1 MFIALDEPH
10 FHPKIPRHMK
20 SPTQQED
27 LMKFR
32 NRITRRRML
41 QGVAGAIMTVALAG
55 AALAADPL
63 KIGLILPLTGP
74 FASTGKQIEAA
85 CRLYIAKNGDTVA
98 GRKVE
103 LIVKDDTGTAP
114 ETTKRIAQEMVV
126 QDKISVLAGF
136 GLTPLAL
143 AAAPVA
149 TEAKVP
155 MIVMAAAT
163 AMIPTRSPYIVR
175 PNFTLPQVTAPI
187 AEWALKNKIKRVVT
201 MVTEYG
207 PGLDAEKTFQAV
219 FKAGGGEIVESIRT
233 PLRNPDYAPFLQRA
247 KDAKPDA
254 LFVFVPSGEGLA
266 VMKQFDDRGLKQA
279 GIRLIG
285 TGDVTDDDLL
295 ESMGAPA
302 VGVITSF
309 HYSAAHDSP
318 ENKAYVDAFMK
329 ANNGMRPNFH
339 SVGGYD
345 GMHLIYEAVK
355 KAGPNATG
363 EQLVE
368 AMKGMKWMSPRG
380 PLAIDPATRQP
391 IQNVYLR
398 EVKMVNGKPWNVE
411 FDKVENVKDPG

>member
-1 MFIALDEPH
+1 
-10 FHPKIPRHMK
+10 MK
-20 SPTQQED
+20 HRFFP
-27 LMKFR
+27 
-32 NRITRRRML
+32 TRRRVL
-41 QGVAGAIMTVALAG
+41 QGIAGVAAAGILATP
-55 AALAADPL
+55 AFAADPL

-98 GRKVE
+98 GRMVE
-103 LIVKDDTGTAP
+103 LIVKDDTGLAP
-114 ETTKRIAQEMVV
+114 ETTKRIAQELVV
-126 QDKISVLAGF
+126 QDKVTVLAGF

-163 AMIPTRSPYIVR
+163 GMIPTRSPFIVR
-175 PNFTLPQVTAPI
+175 TGFTLPQVTAPI

-201 MVTEYG
+201 MVTDYG
-207 PGLDAEKTFQAV
+207 PGLDAEKTFVTV
-219 FKAGGGEIVESIRT
+219 FKAGGGEIVESIKT

-266 VMKQFDDRGLKQA
+266 VMKQFDERGLKQA

-302 VGVITSF
+302 VGIITSF

-339 SVGGYD
+339 SLGGYD

-355 KAGPNATG
+355 KAGPDATG

-368 AMKGMKWMSPRG
+368 AMKGQKWVSPRG
-380 PLAIDPATRQP
+380 PMSIDPATRQTV
-391 IQNVYLR
+391 QNVYLR

-411 FDKVENVKDPG
+411 FDKFENVKDPG

>member
-1 MFIALDEPH
+1 
-10 FHPKIPRHMK
+10 MK
-20 SPTQQED
+20 
-27 LMKFR
+27 
-32 NRITRRRML
+32 NRFEAMRRRLL
-41 QGVAGAIMTVALAG
+41 QAAVVATLGALSGT
-55 AALAADPL
+55 ALAADPL

-85 CRLYIAKNGDTVA
+85 ARLYMAKNGDTVA

-103 LIVKDDTGTAP
+103 LIVKDDTGLAP

-126 QDKISVLAGF
+126 QDKVSVLAGF

-155 MIVMAAAT
+155 MVVMAAAT

-175 PNFTLPQVTAPI
+175 TGFTLPQVTAPI

-201 MVTEYG
+201 MVTDYG

-318 ENKAYVDAFMK
+318 ENKAYVDGMMK

-368 AMKGMKWMSPRG
+368 AMKGMKWVSPRG
-380 PLAIDPATRQP
+380 PMSIDPATRQAV
-391 IQNVYLR
+391 QNVYMR

>member
-1 MFIALDEPH
+1 
-10 FHPKIPRHMK
+10 MK
-20 SPTQQED
+20 NSFQT
-27 LMKFR
+27 
-32 NRITRRRML
+32 TRRRVL
-41 QGVAGAIMTVALAG
+41 QGVALAATLGALHGT
-55 AALAADPL
+55 ALAADPL
-63 KIGLILPLTGP
+63 KIGLILPMTGP

-85 CRLYIAKNGDTVA
+85 ARLYMAKNGDTVA

-103 LIVKDDTGTAP
+103 LIVKDDTGLAP

-126 QDKISVLAGF
+126 QDKVSVLAGF

-155 MIVMAAAT
+155 MVVMAAAT

-175 PNFTLPQVTAPI
+175 TGFTLPQVTAPI

-201 MVTEYG
+201 MVTDYG
-207 PGLDAEKTFQAV
+207 PGLDAEKTFQTV
-219 FKAGGGEIVESIRT
+219 FKAGGGEIVEAIRT

-318 ENKAYVDAFMK
+318 ENKAYVDGMMK

-368 AMKGMKWMSPRG
+368 AMKGMKWVSPRG
-380 PLAIDPATRQP
+380 PMSIDPTTRQP
-391 IQNVYLR
+391 IQNVYMR

>member
-1 MFIALDEPH
+1 M
-10 FHPKIPRHMK
+10 
-20 SPTQQED
+20 
-27 LMKFR
+27 
-32 NRITRRRML
+32 
-41 QGVAGAIMTVALAG
+41 QGIVAVAAAGALTAPAF
-55 AALAADPL
+55 AADPL

-103 LIVKDDTGTAP
+103 LIVKDDTGLAP
-114 ETTKRIAQEMVV
+114 ETTKRIAQELVV
-126 QDKISVLAGF
+126 QDKVSVLAGF

-155 MIVMAAAT
+155 MVVMAAAT
-163 AMIPTRSPYIVR
+163 GMIPTRSPFIVR
-175 PNFTLPQVTAPI
+175 TGFTLPQVTAPI
-187 AEWALKNKIKRVVT
+187 AEWAAKNKIKRVVT
-201 MVTEYG
+201 MVTDYG
-207 PGLDAEKTFQAV
+207 PGLDAEKTFVTV
-219 FKAGGGEIVESIRT
+219 FKAGGGEIVESIKT

-266 VMKQFDDRGLKQA
+266 VMKQFDERGLKQA

-339 SVGGYD
+339 SLGGYD

-355 KAGPNATG
+355 KAGANATG

-368 AMKGMKWMSPRG
+368 AMKGHEVDEPARPDVDRPGDAPDDPERLPARSEDGQRQAVERRVRQVREREGSGLTDAARLPRSPAG
-380 PLAIDPATRQP
+380 AGSDA
-391 IQNVYLR
+391 
-398 EVKMVNGKPWNVE
+398 
-411 FDKVENVKDPG
+411 

>member
-1 MFIALDEPH
+1 MNQPFATARCRILQRFTAAALLGLVPL
-10 FHPKIPRHMK
+10 
-20 SPTQQED
+20 T
-27 LMKFR
+27 
-32 NRITRRRML
+32 
-41 QGVAGAIMTVALAG
+41 
-55 AALAADPL
+55 ALAADPF

-74 FASTGKQIEAA
+74 FASTGRQIEAA
-85 CRLYIAKNGDTVA
+85 ARLYMAKNGDTVA

-103 LIVKDDTGTAP
+103 LIVKDDTGLAP
-114 ETTKRIAQEMVV
+114 ETTKRIAQELVV

-155 MIVMAAAT
+155 MVVMAAAT
-163 AMIPTRSPYIVR
+163 AMIPTRSPFIVR
-175 PNFTLPQVTAPI
+175 TGFTLPQVTAPI
-187 AEWALKNKIKRVVT
+187 AEWALKNRIKRVVT
-201 MVTEYG
+201 MVTDYG

-266 VMKQFDDRGLKQA
+266 VMKQFDERGLKQA
-279 GIRLIG
+279 GIRMIG

-302 VGVITSF
+302 VGIITSF

-318 ENKAYVDAFMK
+318 ENKAYVEGMMK

-339 SVGGYD
+339 SLGGYD
-345 GMHLIYEAVK
+345 GMHLIYEALK
-355 KAGPNATG
+355 KAGPEATG
-363 EQLVE
+363 EQLDE
-368 AMKGMKWMSPRG
+368 AMKGMKWVSPRG
-380 PLAIDPATRQP
+380 PMSIDPATRQT

-411 FDKVENVKDPG
+411 FETFENVKDPGN

>member
-1 MFIALDEPH
+1 M
-10 FHPKIPRHMK
+10 
-20 SPTQQED
+20 S
-27 LMKFR
+27 R
-32 NRITRRRML
+32 NLVVTRRR
-41 QGVAGAIMTVALAG
+41 VLAG
-55 AALAADPL
+55 LAASAAAAGWPRMAFAADPL

-74 FASTGKQIEAA
+74 FASTGRQIEAA
-85 CRLYIAKNGDTVA
+85 CRLYMQRNGDMAA

-103 LIVKDDTGTAP
+103 LIVKDDTGLAP

-126 QDKISVLAGF
+126 QDKVSVLAGF

-155 MIVMAAAT
+155 MVVMAAAT
-163 AMIPTRSPYIVR
+163 SIIPSRSPFIVR
-175 PNFTLPQVTAPI
+175 TGFTLVQVTGPI
-187 AEWALKNKIKRVVT
+187 ADWAAKNGVKRAVT
-201 MVTEYG
+201 MVTDYG
-207 PGLDAEKTFQAV
+207 PGLDAEKTFIAR
-219 FKAGGGEIVESIRT
+219 FKAAGGEVVESLRT

-266 VMKQFDDRGLKQA
+266 VMKQFDERGLKQS
-279 GIRLIG
+279 GIRLIA
-285 TGDVTDDDLL
+285 TGDVTDDDIL

-302 VGVITSF
+302 LGVVSSH

-318 ENKAYVDAFMK
+318 ENKAYVDTFMK
-329 ANNGMRPNFH
+329 ANKGMRPNFH

-345 GMHLIYEAVK
+345 GMHLIYEAAN

-368 AMKGMKWMSPRG
+368 AMKGMKWVSPRG
-380 PLAIDPATRQP
+380 PMSIDPATRDVVQT
-391 IQNVYLR
+391 VYIR
-398 EVKMVNGKPWNVE
+398 RVEMRDGKPWNIE
-411 FDKVENVKDPG
+411 FDKIENVRDPGA

>member
-1 MFIALDEPH
+1 
-10 FHPKIPRHMK
+10 MK
-20 SPTQQED
+20 HRFFP
-27 LMKFR
+27 
-32 NRITRRRML
+32 IRRRVL
-41 QGVAGAIMTVALAG
+41 QGIVA
-55 AALAADPL
+55 AAAVLTAPAFAAEAPL

-103 LIVKDDTGTAP
+103 LIVKDDTGLAP
-114 ETTKRIAQEMVV
+114 ETTKRIAQELVV
-126 QDKISVLAGF
+126 QDKVTVLAGF

-155 MIVMAAAT
+155 MVVMAAAT
-163 AMIPTRSPYIVR
+163 GMIPTRSPFIVR
-175 PNFTLPQVTAPI
+175 TGFTLPQVTAPI

-201 MVTEYG
+201 MVTDYG
-207 PGLDAEKTFQAV
+207 PGLDAEKTFVTV
-219 FKAGGGEIVESIRT
+219 FKAGGGEIVESIKT

-266 VMKQFDDRGLKQA
+266 VMKQFDERGLKQA
-279 GIRLIG
+279 GVKLIG

-318 ENKAYVDAFMK
+318 ENKAYVESFMK

-339 SVGGYD
+339 SLGGYD

-355 KAGPNATG
+355 KAGANATG

-368 AMKGMKWMSPRG
+368 AMKGQKWTSPRG
-380 PLAIDPATRQP
+380 PMSIDPATRQT

-398 EVKMVNGKPWNVE
+398 EVKMVSGQPWNIE
-411 FDKVENVKDPG
+411 FDKFENVKDPGS

>member
-1 MFIALDEPH
+1 
-10 FHPKIPRHMK
+10 MK
-20 SPTQQED
+20 NSFQT
-27 LMKFR
+27 
-32 NRITRRRML
+32 TRRRVL
-41 QGVAGAIMTVALAG
+41 QGVALAATLGALHG

-63 KIGLILPLTGP
+63 KIGLILPMTGP

-85 CRLYIAKNGDTVA
+85 ARLYMAKNGDTVA

-103 LIVKDDTGTAP
+103 LIVKDDTGLAP

-126 QDKISVLAGF
+126 QDKVSVLAGF

-155 MIVMAAAT
+155 MVVMAAAT

-175 PNFTLPQVTAPI
+175 TGFTLPQVTAPI

-201 MVTEYG
+201 MVTDYG
-207 PGLDAEKTFQAV
+207 PGLDAEKTFQTV
-219 FKAGGGEIVESIRT
+219 FKAGGGEIVEAIRT

-318 ENKAYVDAFMK
+318 ENKAYVDGMMK

-368 AMKGMKWMSPRG
+368 AMKGMKWVSPRG
-380 PLAIDPATRQP
+380 PMSIDPTTRQP
-391 IQNVYLR
+391 IQNVYMR

-411 FDKVENVKDPG
+411 FDKVENVKDPAP

>member
-1 MFIALDEPH
+1 MSRPFA
-10 FHPKIPRHMK
+10 PKRRLLLSGLAATAATATVMPR
-20 SPTQQED
+20 
-27 LMKFR
+27 
-32 NRITRRRML
+32 
-41 QGVAGAIMTVALAG
+41 LAF
-55 AALAADPL
+55 AADPL

-85 CRLYIAKNGDTVA
+85 ARLYMAKNGDTVA

-103 LIVKDDTGTAP
+103 LIVKDDTGLAP

-126 QDKISVLAGF
+126 QDKVSVLAGF

-155 MIVMAAAT
+155 MVVMAAAT

-175 PNFTLPQVTAPI
+175 TGFTLPQVTAPI

-201 MVTEYG
+201 MVTDYG

-345 GMHLIYEAVK
+345 GMHLIYEAAK

-368 AMKGMKWMSPRG
+368 AMKGMKWVSPRG
-380 PLAIDPATRQP
+380 PMSIDPATRQT
-391 IQNVYLR
+391 IQNVYMR
-398 EVKMVNGKPWNVE
+398 EVKMVNGKPWNIE
-411 FDKVENVKDPG
+411 FDKVENVKDPSN